1 MKSELINTT
10 QVWDKEK
17 IWVPNIIKKSESL
30 TRAHATRPFIFGI
43 FGGYCVCMCRAL
55 IADSLK
61 CTGISCVAQVS
72 ELKGQ
77 LNQVARS
84 GSSTSNNILMR
95 SAMMSPSTAAS
106 QYDEKHRSV
115 LKKIEKDRKEA
126 HEVRKRLPGHSEKN
140 PCQAMH
146 MKKLGQNVTSIVKF
160 SS

>member
-1 MKSELINTT
+1 M
-10 QVWDKEK
+10 
-17 IWVPNIIKKSESL
+17 
-30 TRAHATRPFIFGI
+30 
-43 FGGYCVCMCRAL
+43 YMCRAL

-61 CTGISCVAQVS
+61 CIGISFVTQVS

-126 HEVRKRLPGHSEKN
+126 QEVRKKN
-140 PCQAMH
+140 TRASVRKQLTEAMP
-146 MKKLGQNVTSIVKF
+146 MKKLGQNAKSIVKF

>member
-1 MKSELINTT
+1 M
-10 QVWDKEK
+10 
-17 IWVPNIIKKSESL
+17 
-30 TRAHATRPFIFGI
+30 
-43 FGGYCVCMCRAL
+43 CMCRAL

-61 CTGISCVAQVS
+61 CIGISFVTQVS

-126 HEVRKRLPGHSEKN
+126 QEVRKKN
-140 PCQAMH
+140 TRASVRKQLTEAMP
-146 MKKLGQNVTSIVKF
+146 MKNCDSGNVHGYILLECSTKTMTEAMSVVKF
-160 SS
+160 